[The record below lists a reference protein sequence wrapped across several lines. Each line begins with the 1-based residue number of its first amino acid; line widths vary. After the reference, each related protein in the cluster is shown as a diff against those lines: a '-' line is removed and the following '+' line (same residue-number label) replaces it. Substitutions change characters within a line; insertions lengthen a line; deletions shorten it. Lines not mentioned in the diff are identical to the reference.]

1 MPPPQGFRR
10 LTRRALLSSTSL
22 LRHSRCCPLRPPLRP
37 PLLATGPSVPRMPPP
52 RAIAVQ
58 QCREMSLASL
68 FGGGAKKKPLRP
80 ATPPGMDTLKALAR
94 HLDRKIGA
102 EPSREALAQACAD
115 MVHYCRGAGMRDDHA
130 ALLLRAYR
138 HMRSVDAAA
147 STTTTAMTAAATSTT
162 NTTGRG
168 QTGIMPRPML
178 VHALQVL
185 RGGQDHQM
193 ALARMI
199 WDDLHAPSAAAS
211 AVASA
216 GENMALSM
224 TAAAPKNCGTP
235 AGDGEEDAAFFY
247 VTALCQAGRPAEAA
261 AVCRALPPRSMK
273 TWRCWDKVL
282 AGFARLGDGEG
293 LLATMEHLLR
303 KPSPSPPQSLYYHPV
318 AFFCARN
325 DLDSAA
331 AWFERAMQHCP
342 GSSGN
347 VLPVYVAVLQAC
359 ARTRRFDWGNQIVAK
374 MEAMADATA
383 AAATDQ
389 QNLMGPR
396 EWDAVLQFALAKG
409 LEQGRQAMDAIMARG
424 AACLN
429 VDTFNSFISVAVAQA
444 RWEHVD
450 GLVAIMRQ
458 LAIEPDYRTLELRI
472 RQQLGLGDLLAALE
486 LFRSLK
492 FTQELP
498 ADGYPGEVPQQL
510 LQALTAAAAAQPR
523 AAPASVAAA
532 APQDANPTATAT
544 APQPDSSPTAAS
556 TAVVT
561 REMVITLYNDLI
573 DLKIFLSADT
583 CLALFSFLLHHHNRH
598 PASFQNARTLLN
610 RHVGHYSSSQRHR
623 FIACIL
629 NFARAP
635 AVSNEDAWQAYLLL
649 MRTLPDTGLQY
660 RQRLMENF
668 FARQMPHAATRVL
681 EHMAASDDHRP
692 NRFQYTCAFSGI
704 ARSGDIES
712 LLRVQQ
718 QLAMD
723 PFVEADTML
732 LNSMMNAYARCGAP
746 DRALDIYDRIM
757 QSPQGPDHATI
768 SQVFDVCG
776 RLVARPAQHPRA
788 AAAAADR
795 ARRIWDYF
803 TRKRR
808 VPLTENN
815 VSSFVEALARLG
827 DWDAAWKTVRD
838 MPLTLGIQPGP
849 RV

>member
-10 LTRRALLSSTSL
+10 LTRRALLSSTNL
-22 LRHSRCCPLRPPLRP
+22 LRHSRCCPLRPPLW
-37 PLLATGPSVPRMPPP
+37 LLATVPSVSRMPPP

-58 QCREMSLASL
+58 QCRAMSLASF
-68 FGGGAKKKPLRP
+68 FGSGAKKKPLRP

-102 EPSREALAQACAD
+102 EPTREALAQACAD
-115 MVHYCRGAGMRDDHA
+115 MVHYCRSASMRDDHA

-138 HMRSVDAAA
+138 HMRSIDAAASTA
-147 STTTTAMTAAATSTT
+147 STTTTATTAATTTTTTTT

-168 QTGIMPRPML
+168 PAGIMPRPTL

-199 WDDLHAPSAAAS
+199 WDDLRAPSAAAS

-216 GENMALSM
+216 GANTTLSM
-224 TAAAPKNCGTP
+224 TAAPPKNRGT
-235 AGDGEEDAAFFY
+235 AADGGEEDAAFFY
-247 VTALCQAGRPAEAA
+247 VTALCRAGRPAEAA
-261 AVCRALPPRSMK
+261 AVCHTLPPRSMK

-282 AGFARLGDGEG
+282 AGFARLGDSEA
-293 LLATMEHLLR
+293 LLATMELLLR

-342 GSSGN
+342 GGGRN

-374 MEAMADATA
+374 MEAMAGATA
-383 AAATDQ
+383 APATDQ

-409 LEQGRQAMDAIMARG
+409 LEQGRQAMDAMVARG
-424 AACLN
+424 VACLS
-429 VDTFNSFISVAVAQA
+429 VDTFNSFISAAVAQA

-458 LAIEPDYRTLELRI
+458 LAIEPNYHTLELRI

-510 LQALTAAAAAQPR
+510 LQGLIAAAAAQPR
-523 AAPASVAAA
+523 ATPASAAAA

-544 APQPDSSPTAAS
+544 APQPDSSPTA
-556 TAVVT
+556 VT

-573 DLKIFLSADT
+573 DLKIFLIADT

-629 NFARAP
+629 NFVRAP

-692 NRFQYTCAFSGI
+692 NRFQYTCAFTGI
-704 ARSGDIES
+704 ARSRDIES

-776 RLVARPAQHPRA
+776 RLVAHPAQHPRA

-803 TRKRR
+803 ARKKR